1 MLIKNNYNIILAEH
15 LKIQLNMLIIFLENT
30 PIVKLRQKIKNIIL
44 NITLNSIQK
53 QKKYIYDILYD
64 IL

>member
-44 NITLNSIQK
+44 NITLNSI
-53 QKKYIYDILYD
+53 
-64 IL
+64 